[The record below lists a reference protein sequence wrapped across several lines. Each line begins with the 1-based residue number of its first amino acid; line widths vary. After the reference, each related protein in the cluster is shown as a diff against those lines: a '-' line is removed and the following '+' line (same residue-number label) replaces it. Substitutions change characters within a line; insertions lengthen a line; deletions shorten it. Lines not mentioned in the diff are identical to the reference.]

1 MKKDFYKNLQKKL
14 AKTSEWPSLYMFKFI
29 VPADPDKIKA
39 VEALFDDSTEVL
51 RRYSNGGKY
60 VSLTGKEVMLTPED
74 VIQRYTEA
82 AAIEG
87 LIAL

>member
-1 MKKDFYKNLQKKL
+1 MKKDFYKNLQRKL
-14 AKTSEWPSLYMFKFI
+14 AKTSDWPSLYMFKFI
-29 VPADPDKIKA
+29 VPADQDKIAA
-39 VEALFDDSTEVL
+39 VEALFDESTEVL

-60 VSLTGKEVMLTPED
+60 VSLTGKEIMLTPED

-82 AAIEG
+82 AVIEG